1 MEAIKKNP
9 IQRRENITLLFHLV
23 IYTTHDLGT
32 IYTSEG
38 QSRSKDQ
45 KLSVSPDAK
54 SGCDGFDVERK
65 AREKES
71 HFYG

>member
-9 IQRRENITLLFHLV
+9 IQSKKNITPLFHLV
-23 IYTTHDLGT
+23 IYTTHDLRT
-32 IYTSEG
+32 IYTPEG

-45 KLSVSPDAK
+45 KLSLSPDAK
-54 SGCDGFDVERK
+54 SGCDGFDVERR